1 MDPKFDLPAAI
12 SKLRYTTTK
21 LRPRDGPSLQWRNEF
36 VDLLAINALTDYI
49 SLPTPSRLSSYARYS
64 DANDAEAAFTASM
77 RVYQYYNALLYHLL
91 QGCVDLSG
99 THYRI
104 DSDFVSQ
111 HFMAGDLR
119 D

>member
-1 MDPKFDLPAAI
+1 
-12 SKLRYTTTK
+12 
-21 LRPRDGPSLQWRNEF
+21 
-36 VDLLAINALTDYI
+36 
-49 SLPTPSRLSSYARYS
+49 
-64 DANDAEAAFTASM
+64 M

-111 HFMAGDLR
+111 HFMAGDLTLSR
-119 D
+119 IETKRTSGRPGMIVPDATVRERARPREVVRVS